1 MLDIV
6 IYIINGFIG
15 ALMYFLTLV
24 VKGIKRLGNI
34 GDGQTVALLMLG
46 AILGYVYYNAVIRLS
61 LPDSFVAIWVGYAN
75 IGIVDTLYSLV
86 KKLLLGGQNAG
97 GNT

>member
-1 MLDIV
+1 MFDMV

-24 VKGIKRLGNI
+24 VKGAKKLEDIR
-34 GDGQTVALLMLG
+34 DGQTVALLMLG
-46 AILGYVYYNAVIRLS
+46 ATLGYVYYNAVIRLS

-75 IGIVDTLYSLV
+75 IGIVDTLYSLA
-86 KKLLLGGQNAG
+86 KKFISGG
-97 GNT
+97 

>member
-1 MLDIV
+1 VIDIV
-6 IYIINGFIG
+6 VYIINGFIG

-24 VKGIKRLGNI
+24 IKDVKKFENI
-34 GDGQTVALLMLG
+34 RDGQTIALLMLG

-75 IGIVDTLYSLV
+75 IGIVDMLYSLA
-86 KKLLLGGQNAG
+86 KKLFFGGQNAG
-97 GNT
+97 

>member
-1 MLDIV
+1 VIDIAV
-6 IYIINGFIG
+6 YIINGFVG

-24 VKGIKRLGNI
+24 IKGVKKLENI

-46 AILGYVYYNAVIRLS
+46 AILGYVYYNAVVRLS

-75 IGIVDTLYSLV
+75 IGIVDMLYSLAR
-86 KKLLLGGQNAG
+86 KLFSGGQGAG
-97 GNT
+97 

>member
-1 MLDIV
+1 MLDII

-24 VKGIKRLGNI
+24 VKAVKRFEDIK
-34 GDGQTVALLMLG
+34 DGQTIALLMLG

-75 IGIVDTLYSLV
+75 IGIVDTLYSLA
-86 KKLLLGGQNAG
+86 KKLLLGSQNAD
-97 GNT
+97 

>member
-1 MLDIV
+1 VIDIAV
-6 IYIINGFIG
+6 YIINGFVG

-24 VKGIKRLGNI
+24 IKGVKKLENI

-61 LPDSFVAIWVGYAN
+61 LPDSFVAVWVGYAN
-75 IGIVDTLYSLV
+75 IGIVDTLYSFAR
-86 KKLLLGGQNAG
+86 KLLSGGQGAG
-97 GNT
+97 

>member
-1 MLDIV
+1 MLDV
-6 IYIINGFIG
+6 MVYIINGFVG

-24 VKGIKRLGNI
+24 IKDVKKLANI

-61 LPDSFVAIWVGYAN
+61 LPDSFVTIWVGYAN
-75 IGIVDTLYSLV
+75 IGIVDTLYSLA
-86 KKLLLGGQNAG
+86 KKLFQGGQGAG
-97 GNT
+97 

>member
-1 MLDIV
+1 MFDIA
-6 IYIINGFIG
+6 IYIVNGFIG

-24 VKGIKRLGNI
+24 IKDVKKLENI
-34 GDGQTVALLMLG
+34 RDGQTVALLMLG

-86 KKLLLGGQNAG
+86 KKLFLGGQNAG
-97 GNT
+97 

>member
-1 MLDIV
+1 MFNMV
-6 IYIINGFIG
+6 IYIVNGFVG

-24 VKGIKRLGNI
+24 VKGVKGFEDIRN
-34 GDGQTVALLMLG
+34 GQTIALLMLG
-46 AILGYVYYNAVIRLS
+46 AILGYVYYNAVVRLS

-86 KKLLLGGQNAG
+86 RKIFFGGQNECR
-97 GNT
+97 NT

>member
-1 MLDIV
+1 MV

-24 VKGIKRLGNI
+24 VKGAKKLEDIR
-34 GDGQTVALLMLG
+34 DGQTVALLMLG
-46 AILGYVYYNAVIRLS
+46 ATLGYVYYNAVIRLS

-75 IGIVDTLYSLV
+75 IGIVDTLYSLA
-86 KKLLLGGQNAG
+86 KKFISGG
-97 GNT
+97 

>member
-1 MLDIV
+1 MLDV
-6 IYIINGFIG
+6 MVYIINGFVG

-24 VKGIKRLGNI
+24 IKDVKKLANI

-75 IGIVDTLYSLV
+75 IGIVDTLYSLA
-86 KKLLLGGQNAG
+86 KKLFQGGQGAG
-97 GNT
+97 

>member
-1 MLDIV
+1 MFDII

-24 VKGIKRLGNI
+24 VKGIKKLKDIR
-34 GDGQTVALLMLG
+34 DGQTIALLMLG
-46 AILGYVYYNAVIRLS
+46 AILGYVYYDAVIRLS

-75 IGIVDTLYSLV
+75 IGIVDTLYSLIR
-86 KKLLLGGQNAG
+86 KFIFGG
-97 GNT
+97 

>member
-24 VKGIKRLGNI
+24 IKDVKKLENI
-34 GDGQTVALLMLG
+34 RDGQTVALLMLG
-46 AILGYVYYNAVIRLS
+46 AILGYVYYNAVARLS

-75 IGIVDTLYSLV
+75 IGIVDTLYSLT
-86 KKLLLGGQNAG
+86 KKLFLGGQSAG
-97 GNT
+97 

>member
-6 IYIINGFIG
+6 IYIINGFVG

-24 VKGIKRLGNI
+24 IKDVKKLENI
-34 GDGQTVALLMLG
+34 RDGQTVALLMLG

-86 KKLLLGGQNAG
+86 KKLFLGGQNAG
-97 GNT
+97 

>member
-1 MLDIV
+1 MLDMV
-6 IYIINGFIG
+6 IYIINGFVG

-24 VKGIKRLGNI
+24 VKGIKKLANI
-34 GDGQTVALLMLG
+34 RDGQTIALLMLG

-86 KKLLLGGQNAG
+86 RKLLPSDQNA
-97 GNT
+97 N

>member
-1 MLDIV
+1 MIDIV
-6 IYIINGFIG
+6 VYIINGFVG

-24 VKGIKRLGNI
+24 VKGVKRLEDI
-34 GDGQTVALLMLG
+34 RDGQTVALLMLG

-61 LPDSFVAIWVGYAN
+61 LPDSFVVIWVGYAN

-86 KKLLLGGQNAG
+86 RKLFVGGQSAG
-97 GNT
+97 

>member
-1 MLDIV
+1 MIDVIV
-6 IYIINGFIG
+6 YIINGFIG

-24 VKGIKRLGNI
+24 VKGVKRLEDI
-34 GDGQTVALLMLG
+34 RDGQTVALLLLG
-46 AILGYVYYNAVIRLS
+46 AILGYVYYNAVVRLS

-86 KKLLLGGQNAG
+86 KKLFLGGQSAD
-97 GNT
+97 

>member
-34 GDGQTVALLMLG
+34 GDEQTIALLMLG

-86 KKLLLGGQNAG
+86 KKLLLGGQNTG

>member
-34 GDGQTVALLMLG
+34 GDGQIVALLMLG